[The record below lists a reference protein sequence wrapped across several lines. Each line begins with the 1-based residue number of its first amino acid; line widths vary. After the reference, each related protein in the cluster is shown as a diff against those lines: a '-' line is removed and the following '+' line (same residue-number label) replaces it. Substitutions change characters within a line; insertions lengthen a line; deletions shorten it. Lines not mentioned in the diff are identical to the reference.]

1 MKILINSI
9 ESEIPDSNLQKIGQG
24 GEGVIYLITLN
35 GQKYAVKKYYKPNEN
50 LHKKVKA
57 MLGKAPDDSVQKIN
71 SQIFIQLAWP
81 IGLCY
86 DGNSFCGFV
95 MPYVDLNHTNT
106 LDFYLDPRLFK
117 EKFST
122 GNLSLT
128 FKIEIARNLA
138 GVVKLLHSKGHF
150 FIDFKPQNVRVY
162 DRYHLISLIDCDG
175 FSIEGSTGERFP
187 ANGYSSEY
195 IYPDALQKNKKP
207 QELGIKQDL
216 FALSVVI
223 FQLLNYGIHPFSG
236 IISSGDTATTTD
248 DKVKQGYYPYGLIMH
263 SRIKP
268 LNYSAHNSLPNTLRA
283 LFDKAFIANSSYP
296 PKVEEWISEFEDII
310 SNKKL
315 QKCIKH
321 PTKPEHIHFGGHDC
335 MACMREAITPN
346 IRIRT
351 QAYQSTSKASSS
363 NTGLSQFPTN
373 KSKPFWDREAIIG
386 VGGIAVL
393 LLMLFYGMSSKD
405 NNLTTASKNT
415 PVTSITKASTE
426 ASSALSAEAIMQDLT
441 FHRWAVDYKTC
452 KKYWKF
458 YKGQDG
464 SYSINVVDLEDTSK
478 NTFERI
484 LGAILDVNY
493 KLESGVII
501 RNVIKIETPT
511 ADLDIAYNSV
521 VPEFRLYRLEYKP
534 DDLVITQGRFLK
546 TNIATPLHKKCL

>member
-9 ESEIPDSNLQKIGQG
+9 ESEISDSSLKKIGQG
-24 GEGVIYLITLN
+24 GEGIIYLITLN

-117 EKFST
+117 EKFSS

-195 IYPDALQKNKKP
+195 IYPEALQKNKRP

-236 IISSGDTATTTD
+236 IIPPGDSATTTD
-248 DKVKQGYYPYGLIMH
+248 DKVKQGYYPYGLNIH
-263 SRIKP
+263 HRIKP
-268 LNYSAHNSLPNTLRA
+268 LNYSAHNFISNNLRL
-283 LFDKAFIANSSYP
+283 LFDKAFLTNSSYP
-296 PKVEEWISEFEDII
+296 PKVEEWISEFEEII
-310 SNKKL
+310 SNQKL
-315 QKCIKH
+315 QKCKKH
-321 PTKPEHIHFGGHDC
+321 PTKPDHIHFSGHDC
-335 MACMREAITPN
+335 MACMREQIVTNVKVRTPPIKSN
-346 IRIRT
+346 ST
-351 QAYQSTSKASSS
+351 TATSNQGLNQYSTSKTPVAFWDKSQGIALGLIIFLVFIYFISIVVDKNNNQSKVS
-363 NTGLSQFPTN
+363 NTTQNNITLPNTLINNFIGTWSTTGVCDKNYVWIALNRDQKYSI
-373 KSKPFWDREAIIG
+373 SIIDR
-386 VGGIAVL
+386 
-393 LLMLFYGMSSKD
+393 SD
-405 NNLTTASKNT
+405 SKNNYSL
-415 PVTSITKASTE
+415 PVNSF
-426 ASSALSAEAIMQDLT
+426 LT
-441 FHRWAVDYKTC
+441 F
-452 KKYWKF
+452 
-458 YKGQDG
+458 
-464 SYSINVVDLEDTSK
+464 E
-478 NTFERI
+478 
-484 LGAILDVNY
+484 NY
-493 KLESGVII
+493 KLESGKFIN
-501 RNVIKIETPT
+501 NVVRFNIDNGAVYDINFIGSPVKTIK
-511 ADLDIAYNSV
+511 V
-521 VPEFRLYRLEYKP
+521 YRFDRPGE
-534 DDLVITQGRFLK
+534 LVISQGKRIK
-546 TNIATPLHKKCL
+546 DGGDTPYLIKCN